1 MKLACLPLLC
11 LPLFALADA
20 ERLPYTCD
28 NGSRIEISFSTPAEG
43 RPQATLH
50 FADSQLVLPQVP
62 AASGVSYKQDGIGL
76 HTKDEQAIFEDGKGN
91 MRRCQL
97 GQQAPAEPN
106 VAPATSSFIDIQGSV
121 TYLAR
126 IALPPDAVLTLR
138 VQDRSRNGKSILTL
152 SEQSIELNGLQVPV
166 PFQITIDRDLLGK
179 KSRPFITARIERKGK
194 LLFIEDKVYPAL
206 PDGQPEAG
214 EIRLKPA
221 GKALKK

>member
-1 MKLACLPLLC
+1 MKPACLPLLC
-11 LPLFALADA
+11 LPLFALADT

-62 AASGVSYKQDGIGL
+62 SASGVSYKQDGIGL
-76 HTKDEQAIFEDGKGN
+76 HTKGEQAIFEDGKGN
-91 MRRCQL
+91 MRRCQS
-97 GQQAPAEPN
+97 GQHAPAGTN
-106 VAPATSSFIDIQGSV
+106 AATTSSFIDIQGSV
-121 TYLAR
+121 TYLVR
-126 IALPPDAVLTLR
+126 MALPPDAVLTLR
-138 VQDRSRNGKSILTL
+138 VQDRSPNGKSVLTL
-152 SEQSIELNGLQVPV
+152 SEQSIELNGLQVPI

-179 KSRPFITARIERKGK
+179 QSRPFITARIERKGK
-194 LLFIEDKVYPAL
+194 LLFIEDKLYPAL
-206 PDGQPEAG
+206 PEGQPQAG